1 MISKVLAAVF
11 VVGLMVTGCSAKQE
25 SKVDEAEVERM
36 ESAATRAEEAAKRA
50 EVAAEKSEVIFNKN
64 LQK

>member
-11 VVGLMVTGCSAKQE
+11 IVGLMVTGCSAKKE
-25 SKVDEAEVERM
+25 NKVSEADVERM
-36 ESAATRAEEAAKRA
+36 ESAAVRAEEAAKRS

-64 LQK
+64 MQK